1 VFDAASYWDHR
12 YRKGRTSGAGSE
24 GSAAAAKAAYVNAL
38 IARESIRSVVDWGC
52 GDGTVLDLL
61 HPGIEYVGLDV
72 SPHVIQRHRRERL
85 SRGHFLLLRRGAHP
99 IVLGELGLSLDVVF
113 HLVDDRDY
121 EEHLA
126 NLFGAASRFVLVH
139 SADYDGGH
147 TTRHVRWRH
156 WTGDVRLRF
165 PQWHLREHPEDPQI
179 IGFYLYE
186 RNEGKR

>member
-1 VFDAASYWDHR
+1 VFDAASYWDRR

-24 GSAAAAKAAYVNAL
+24 GAAAEAKAAYVNAL
-38 IARESIRSVVDWGC
+38 IVREGVGSVVDWGC
-52 GDGTVLDLL
+52 GDGTVLGLL
-61 HPGIEYVGLDV
+61 DPAVEYTGLDV
-72 SPHVIQRHRRERL
+72 SRHVIQRHRR
-85 SRGHFLLLRRGAHP
+85 RGRGRFLLLRRGSRPA
-99 IVLGELGLSLDVVF
+99 VRADLALSLDVMF

-126 NLFGAASRFVLVH
+126 NLFASATRLVLVH